1 MKHEVKKIEWG
12 YLVELQS
19 DNNEEYKILKD
30 MAVFSNPQSNNS
42 IYMGNTCVGGKEGE
56 GLKIQLQS
64 YCEVVEPKEELKEE

>member
-1 MKHEVKKIEWG
+1 MRFEAKKIEWG

-30 MAVFSNPQSNNS
+30 MAVFNNTESNNS
-42 IYMGNTCVGGKEGE
+42 IYMGDTCVGGKEGE

-64 YCEVVEPKEELKEE
+64 YCEVVKPKKN